1 METNSILI
9 HQLLDTVIN
18 MYPNLGDL
26 IEEKNHPLPATID
39 IKAEEPEE
47 DFVNAKLSATNIT
60 LKQYKKKKDQ
70 KNLKRKVKIIHEYL
84 KFTNVKKR
92 KKNNTENLP
101 GVFIPI
107 IKEKIT
113 SISKT

>member
-1 METNSILI
+1 
-9 HQLLDTVIN
+9 

-84 KFTNVKKR
+84 KFTNVKKGE
-92 KKNNTENLP
+92 KNNTENLP

>member
-70 KNLKRKVKIIHEYL
+70 KNLKRK
-84 KFTNVKKR
+84 
-92 KKNNTENLP
+92 
-101 GVFIPI
+101 
-107 IKEKIT
+107 
-113 SISKT
+113 